1 MKEDERAATIC
12 GARALE
18 SVATRAPRLS
28 ARGANANANARASDG
43 VGVGGVD
50 RPRPATGKNEEDAAV
65 AEEEEEEEEEDDAR
79 LRDAGDAGDGAR
91 GTTDG
96 ALARRPRRASVF
108 EAMDALNGSARAII
122 APSRVSATSRSAAV
136 DVYVC
141 AQRARSPES
150 WLLATWLPGRPC
162 PRPA

>member
-65 AEEEEEEEEEDDAR
+65 ALAQR
-79 LRDAGDAGDGAR
+79 QGCQGGGSAVLVGPLRCKIRRDICMKLLA
-91 GTTDG
+91 
-96 ALARRPRRASVF
+96 ALMYPQLMIPVF
-108 EAMDALNGSARAII
+108 ELRQ
-122 APSRVSATSRSAAV
+122 
-136 DVYVC
+136 Y
-141 AQRARSPES
+141 
-150 WLLATWLPGRPC
+150 
-162 PRPA
+162 